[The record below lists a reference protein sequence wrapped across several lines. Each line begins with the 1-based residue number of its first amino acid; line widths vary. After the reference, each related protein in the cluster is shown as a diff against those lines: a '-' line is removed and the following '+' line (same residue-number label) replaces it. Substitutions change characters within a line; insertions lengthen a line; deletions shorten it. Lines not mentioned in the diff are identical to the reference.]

1 MPGIGTVRR
10 QLFSMK
16 ILMLSYEFPP
26 LGGGGSRVVY
36 GLSRELVRIGLEV
49 DLVTMG
55 FRGLPGFEIVNGV
68 RIHRVPS
75 LRRRKHVCT
84 APEAAS
90 YIVSAM
96 KTVRRL
102 TSENRYDLNH
112 SHFIFPDGLL
122 AWSIKRTTGL
132 PYLITAHGSDV
143 PGYNPHRL
151 KIAHKLMAPL
161 WKMILR
167 DAGRIVCPSESLRSL
182 VVAKC
187 STGENLTIIPNGI
200 DPGKFRPDGPKQ
212 KRILVV
218 TRMLERKGVQH
229 VLKALEGF
237 PFGHEVDI
245 VGDGPYLPA
254 LRQIAQSLGNHVRF
268 WGWLDNRSPK
278 LKELFET
285 SSIYVFPSEAENF
298 PIVLLEAMAAGMA
311 IITTKG
317 TGCAEV
323 VGDTA
328 LLVNPGD
335 ASAIRE
341 ALAFLA
347 NNPEQCRK
355 MGMEARK
362 RMEEHFG
369 WASVARRYVAQ
380 YERLRNPGNFPVAEH
395 QGNGN

>member
-1 MPGIGTVRR
+1 
-10 QLFSMK
+10 MK
-16 ILMLSYEFPP
+16 ILKLSYEFPP

-36 GLSRELVRIGLEV
+36 GLSRELVRTGHEV

-55 FRGLPGFEIVNGV
+55 HRDLPGFEVINGV
-68 RIHRVPS
+68 RVHRVHGI
-75 LRRRKHVCT
+75 RRNKHVCT
-84 APEAAS
+84 APEAAL
-90 YIVSAM
+90 YVLSAR

-102 TSENRYDLNH
+102 LSENRYDIHH

-122 AWSIKRTTGL
+122 AWSVKRSTGL

-151 KIAHKLMAPL
+151 KAAHKLLAPL
-161 WKMILR
+161 WQRIVW
-167 DAGRIVCPSESLRSL
+167 DAERIVCPSDSLRSL
-182 VVAKC
+182 VAGQNVTK
-187 STGENLTIIPNGI
+187 EHLPIIPNGI
-200 DPGKFRPDGPKQ
+200 DPGKFQPDRPKQ

-229 VLKALEGF
+229 VLKAVEGS
-237 PFGHEVDI
+237 PFDHEVHI
-245 VGDGPYLPA
+245 VGDGPHLPA
-254 LRQIAQSLGNHVRF
+254 LRQMAAAMGNSVTF

-311 IITTKG
+311 IITTAG

-323 VGDTA
+323 VGDAA
-328 LLVNPGD
+328 LLVDPGD
-335 ASAIRE
+335 APAIRE
-341 ALAFLA
+341 ALAFLV

-355 MGMEARK
+355 LGMEARK

-369 WASVARRYVAQ
+369 WAAVANRYVAQ
-380 YERLRNPGNFPVAEH
+380 YESILMSRSSTMGKHRRHGE
-395 QGNGN
+395 